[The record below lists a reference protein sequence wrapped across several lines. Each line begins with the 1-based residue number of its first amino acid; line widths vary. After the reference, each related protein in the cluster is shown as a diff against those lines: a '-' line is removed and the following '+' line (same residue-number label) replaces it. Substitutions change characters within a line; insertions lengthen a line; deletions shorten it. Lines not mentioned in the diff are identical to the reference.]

1 MRVRVGG
8 SRIAKEK
15 KKHSKL
21 AKWRQKGFVFANLN
35 GRIQLKD
42 LKGKSYMSMKFYNRV
57 PMKST
62 ELRIIDLQT
71 GDEKQKVKKKKAFDD
86 FQFVK
91 RGDRSRDLE
100 REL

>member
-1 MRVRVGG
+1 
-8 SRIAKEK
+8 
-15 KKHSKL
+15 
-21 AKWRQKGFVFANLN
+21 
-35 GRIQLKD
+35 
-42 LKGKSYMSMKFYNRV
+42 MSMKFYNRV